1 MVLVLLLVISTA
13 VILSQLVNRSDTRSW
28 LMPTCFL
35 KSTNL
40 FKLSGTHHAATAE
53 LLLHANVNIEETSKH
68 GSQIVDGSF

>member
-28 LMPTCFL
+28 MMTTCFL
-35 KSTNL
+35 KSTKL

-53 LLLHANVNIEETSKH
+53 LLLHANVDIEETSKH